1 MLSSVVISMNHAIT
15 KLLMRS
21 THIPELLSWTQ
32 PIPTL
37 GQDCSYFAAATPRD
51 LISITHPCPKT
62 FTRKPTRT
70 TLVPLPAPSGR
81 VERLKW
87 HNLLRTK
94 ELQHGSTTGPEQS
107 LISPLHSN
115 FPNQTPMTRETED
128 SKAPV
133 PRRLAKSR
141 LVLTKNHPAIHQFGN
156 STRHRQK

>member
-1 MLSSVVISMNHAIT
+1 MNHAIT
-15 KLLMRS
+15 KLLMHL

-32 PIPTL
+32 RIPTS

-51 LISITHPCPKT
+51 PISTTHLCPKT

-70 TLVPLPAPSGR
+70 TLAPLPALSGR

-87 HNLLRTK
+87 HNLSRAK
-94 ELQHGSTTGPEQS
+94 EPRHGSTTGREQS

-141 LVLTKNHPAIHQFGN
+141 LVPTKNHPAIHPFGN
-156 STRHRQK
+156 STRHHQK